1 MKNEEQRCNSC
12 WVNRERAE
20 NKMQELKIIGKIH
33 TDFPEKFGIPR
44 QSGLVKGAK
53 GTIVFE
59 PEYRS
64 AEAFRGLEGY
74 SHIWVIWGFSKA
86 ERSNWS
92 ATVKPPRLGGK
103 KRMGVFATRS
113 PFRPNPIGMS
123 VVKLQEII
131 FDEKNGPVLK
141 VSGVDMLDGT
151 PVYDIKPYLPYA
163 DSYPEAAEGFA
174 KEVFDHALTID
185 FPRELLEKV
194 PPEHRESLVEILQ
207 QDPRTAYIEDE
218 SRIWGVA
225 YAGFNVR
232 FQVTGERLT
241 VCSLTKI
248 SKS

>member
-1 MKNEEQRCNSC
+1 MQKL
-12 WVNRERAE
+12 
-20 NKMQELKIIGKIH
+20 KMIAQIH

-74 SHIWVIWGFSKA
+74 SHIWVLWEFSEAK
-86 ERSNWS
+86 RDHWS

-123 VVKLQEII
+123 VVKLEKILM
-131 FDEKNGPVLK
+131 DENLGPILQ

-163 DSYPEAAEGFA
+163 DSYPEATSGFA
-174 KEVFDHALTID
+174 GEVYEHVLEIC
-185 FPRELLEKV
+185 FPENLLEKV
-194 PPEHRESLVEILQ
+194 PEALRESLTEILE
-207 QDPRTAYIEDE
+207 QDPRTAFIEDE
-218 SRIWGVA
+218 SRIWGVS

-232 FQVTGERLT
+232 FTVVGNRLT
-241 VCSLTKI
+241 VCEVEKL
-248 SKS
+248 

>member
-1 MKNEEQRCNSC
+1 MQKL
-12 WVNRERAE
+12 
-20 NKMQELKIIGKIH
+20 KMIAQIH

-74 SHIWVIWGFSKA
+74 SHIWVLWEFSEAK
-86 ERSNWS
+86 RDHWS

-123 VVKLQEII
+123 VVKLEKILM
-131 FDEKNGPVLK
+131 DENLGPILQ

-163 DSYPEAAEGFA
+163 DSYPEATSGFA
-174 KEVFDHALTID
+174 GEVYEHVLEICFS
-185 FPRELLEKV
+185 ENLLEKV
-194 PPEHRESLVEILQ
+194 PEDLRESLTEILE
-207 QDPRTAYIEDE
+207 QDPRTAFIEDE
-218 SRIWGVA
+218 SRIWGVS

-232 FQVTGERLT
+232 FTVVGNRLT
-241 VCSLTKI
+241 VCKVEKL
-248 SKS
+248 

>member
-1 MKNEEQRCNSC
+1 MMQKL
-12 WVNRERAE
+12 
-20 NKMQELKIIGKIH
+20 KMIAQIH

-74 SHIWVIWGFSKA
+74 SHIWVLWEFSEAK
-86 ERSNWS
+86 RDHWS

-123 VVKLQEII
+123 VVKLEKILM
-131 FDEKNGPVLK
+131 DENLGPILQ

-163 DSYPEAAEGFA
+163 DSYPEATSGFA
-174 KEVFDHALTID
+174 GEVYEHVLEIC
-185 FPRELLEKV
+185 FPENLLEKV
-194 PPEHRESLVEILQ
+194 PEALRESLTEILE
-207 QDPRTAYIEDE
+207 QDPRTAFIEDE
-218 SRIWGVA
+218 SRIWGVS

-232 FQVTGERLT
+232 FTVVGNRLT
-241 VCSLTKI
+241 VCEVEKL
-248 SKS
+248 